1 MGAFILH
8 PNHNNPLKPL
18 HPKMK
23 TPNFIRGLYEADMK
37 KIRGFRLRL
46 VNLFFPALVDVLRRT
61 AEDNINC
68 LYKYK
73 DELELNISLR
83 RELNKLQRELNALK
97 GARDERLRK
106 AKTNHSMDINGYQV
120 ALQSEQAKNERLK
133 KEIKA
138 LNKTIGKLKGGN
150 SNNKPEV
157 DN

>member
-1 MGAFILH
+1 
-8 PNHNNPLKPL
+8 
-18 HPKMK
+18 MK

-73 DELELNISLR
+73 DELELNRSLEKEIN
-83 RELNKLQRELNALK
+83 ELKRELNALNDR
-97 GARDERLRK
+97 RDERLRK

-138 LNKTIGKLKGGN
+138 LDKTITKLRGRN
-150 SNNKPEV
+150 SNKPKNNEL
-157 DN
+157 

>member
-1 MGAFILH
+1 MRYNYI
-8 PNHNNPLKPL
+8 P
-18 HPKMK
+18 
-23 TPNFIRGLYEADMK
+23 GLNEADMD

-46 VNLFFPALVDVLRRT
+46 VNLFFPSLIEVLEETASDKEDYHRRWLSRIDRAQYLNRVINKLT
-61 AEDNINC
+61 AEIN
-68 LYKYK
+68 
-73 DELELNISLR
+73 EL
-83 RELNKLQRELNALK
+83 KV
-97 GARDERLRK
+97 ARDERLRK